1 MKPRTLPLTLAST
14 LILALA
20 LAPNPAV
27 AQAQFTTGVIDGTV
41 YDPSGAIVPGVEV
54 VARNVDTNFTRTA
67 VTDQVGHFSFLQMP
81 SGPYEVTYVLADFA
95 TLVQDGLTLTVGQ
108 TLTLRP
114 SLTVSGTEETIT
126 VTGSDIIDTRATTSS
141 STLNQLTLET
151 TPNLGRKFEDLL
163 TLTPGVAIVQGPDG
177 DSITFAGQRGIF
189 NNISLDGGD
198 YNNGF
203 FGEQVGG
210 QRVSVDITI
219 EAVKEF
225 QVVASGANAEFGR
238 TAGGVV
244 NVISKSGTNNTH
256 GSLFFYGR
264 NEALTGDL
272 SDGTRLE
279 DFRREQWG
287 GTIGGPIKKDKLFYF
302 FALEG
307 ITGDFTRP
315 NLSVPI
321 GEPCPISNPT
331 VPANEDLINSSSDC
345 QRVALLNFL
354 RDNVGIDDG
363 RPIAHPATTVASLLK
378 VDWNINDTNTL
389 AVSWNFNHSKKENE
403 TFDVATFGNSANGTE
418 GDPARINVLNANL
431 FSTVSPTK
439 VNEFHF
445 TYSREI
451 RPRTANGSGLAADTG
466 IGFGPSFRFG
476 DPFFL
481 QPSVDE
487 TFWRTQLRDTFT
499 VVKGEHTIKFGG
511 DWTHSLND
519 QVFRG
524 FFTGRYL
531 FGSAAGFLRYASPA
545 APGGFG
551 PNTISCTDGSY
562 VTAPASCPAGSSFA
576 GGPLFLYLQDVGT
589 GFEGV
594 PPPGASRI
602 TNDEFGFFVQDKW
615 KVRPNLTLNYGL
627 RWDAQLMPETVDPA
641 TTAYAQLIGDP
652 TFPSDGT
659 IPDQW
664 DMWQPRLGFAWDVGN
679 DAKTLVRGNFGI
691 YNPRQNMLSQ
701 VGSVTTNGLQQ
712 RTEFRSSELATF
724 GVPMPTW
731 PGVFAPSPNPPGVFP
746 DFTGIRVFDKD
757 YKNPRITTWNVAVER
772 EIVSDVAAY
781 ADFTWSKGENLTRFL
796 QINRTPGECCDVAPG
811 TGNTVAYGPGPFG
824 PALGDVFV
832 TNSRGRSEYRGLTVG
847 LRKRYS
853 NGFQFDANYVYSTDK
868 DTDSNERDPFT
879 DRSYDISDLEKDF
892 GYSDRDIRH
901 RFNVYGFGELGPLD
915 INVRWQVR
923 SAQPITASPR
933 VLDGVDRGRNSER
946 KNNKY
951 NSFDWRLAWP
961 IHFGSNK
968 QYRLVPT
975 IEMFNTF
982 NSENRINPLS
992 TNLLFNFDGFLRTG
1006 VGDPR
1011 QLQYAIKFVF

>member
-1 MKPRTLPLTLAST
+1 MNKKSLV
-14 LILALA
+14 LILALV
-20 LAPNPAV
+20 LAPAIAA
-27 AQAQFTTGVIDGTV
+27 AQAQFTTGIIEGTV
-41 YDPSGAIVPGVEV
+41 YDPSGAVVPGVEV
-54 VARNVDTNFTRTA
+54 TARNVDTNFTRTMF
-67 VTDQVGHFSFLQMP
+67 TDGEGRFSLLQMP
-81 SGPYEVTYVLADFA
+81 TGPYEVTYALTGFA
-95 TLVQDGLTLTVGQ
+95 TLVQDGLSLTVGQ

-114 SLTVSGTEETIT
+114 ALMLSTARETIT
-126 VTGSDIIDTRATTSS
+126 VTGSDIIDTRATPS
-141 STLNQLTLET
+141 STTLDQLTVET

-177 DSITFAGQRGIF
+177 DEISFAGQRGIF

-210 QRVSVDITI
+210 QRAAVDITL

-225 QVVASGANAEFGR
+225 QVVATGANAEFGR

-244 NVISKSGTNNTH
+244 NVISKSGTNETH
-256 GSLFFYGR
+256 GSAFFYGR

-279 DFRREQWG
+279 DFHREQWG
-287 GTIGGPIKKDKLFYF
+287 GTLGGPIRKDRLFYF
-302 FALEG
+302 FAVEG

-321 GEPCPISNPT
+321 GEPCPVSNPT
-331 VPANEDLINSSSDC
+331 VPANEDLINSSADC

-354 RDNVGIDDG
+354 QTSLGVDDG
-363 RPIAHPATTVASLLK
+363 RPIAHPVETLATLLK
-378 VDWNINDTNTL
+378 VDWNINDSNTL
-389 AVSWNFNHSKKENE
+389 AVSWNFNHSRKENE
-403 TFDVATFGNSANGTE
+403 TFDVSTFGNSANGIE

-431 FSTVSPTK
+431 FSTISPTK
-439 VNEFHF
+439 LNEFHF
-445 TYSREI
+445 TYSREV
-451 RPRTANGSGLAADTG
+451 RPRTAAGSGLTADTG
-466 IGFGPSFRFG
+466 IGFSPSFRFG

-481 QPSVDE
+481 QPNVDE
-487 TFWRTQLRDTFT
+487 TFWRAQLRDTFT
-499 VVKGEHTIKFGG
+499 VVKGEHTIKLGG
-511 DWTHSLND
+511 EWIHSLND

-531 FGSAAGFLRYASPA
+531 FASATGFLRYASPA

-562 VTAPASCPAGSSFA
+562 VTAPATCPPGSAFS
-576 GGPLFLYLQDVGT
+576 GGPLLLYLQDVGT
-589 GFEGV
+589 GFANV
-594 PPPGASRI
+594 PPPGASVI
-602 TNDEFGFFVQDKW
+602 SNNEFGFFVQDTW
-615 KVRPNLTLNYGL
+615 KVRPNLTLNFGL
-627 RWDAQLMPETVDPA
+627 RWDAQTMPETVDPQ
-641 TTAYAQLIGDP
+641 TTAYAQFIGDP
-652 TFPSDGT
+652 DFPSDGT

-664 DMWQPRLGFAWDVGN
+664 DMWQPRLGFAWDVTN
-679 DAKTLVRGNFGI
+679 DAKTVVRGNFGI

-731 PGVFAPSPNPPGVFP
+731 PGVFEATPNPPGVFP
-746 DFTGIRVFDKD
+746 DFTGIRAFDKD

-772 EIVSDVAAY
+772 EIIADVAAY

-796 QINRTPGECCDVAPG
+796 QINREPGECCDLGPG

-824 PALGDVFV
+824 PALGDVFI
-832 TNSRGRSEYRGLTVG
+832 TNSLGRSEYRGLTLGV
-847 LRKRYS
+847 RKRFS

-901 RFNVYGFGELGPLD
+901 RFNLFAFANVGPLNL
-915 INVRWQVR
+915 NVRWQVR
-923 SAQPITASPR
+923 SAQPITAVPR
-933 VLDGVDRGRNSER
+933 VLNGVDRGRNGER
-946 KNNKY
+946 KDNEY
-951 NSFDWRLAWP
+951 NSFDWRLSWP
-961 IHFGSNK
+961 IRLGSDK
-968 QYRLVPT
+968 QLRLVPI

-982 NSENRINPLS
+982 NSKNRINPLS
-992 TNLLFNFDGFLRTG
+992 TDLLFNFDGFLRTG

-1011 QLQYAIKFVF
+1011 QLQYALRFEF